1 MEGLSCFSVNL
12 TMNRFCLEGVGLS
25 RRAGECWIKVVS
37 SETRGGS
44 VTDGVCEDCFFF
56 ISNGWSI

>member
-37 SETRGGS
+37 SETRGVS
-44 VTDGVCEDCFFF
+44 VTVGVFEDWGF
-56 ISNGWSI
+56 

>member
-12 TMNRFCLEGVGLS
+12 TMNRFYLEGVGLS

-37 SETRGGS
+37 SEARGVSGT
-44 VTDGVCEDCFFF
+44 VDMCEDWGF
-56 ISNGWSI
+56 